1 MDSIPIGQA
10 VLQKVV
16 AKLGGSFAAAV
27 QLGVEPS
34 FLDRFLDG
42 TTPVPDVVLLR
53 AVDIVLDDLHGL
65 ATGSLFVVI
74 VTSAGALR
82 EGLPHQYR
90 LYRGIDL

>member
-27 QLGVEPS
+27 QLGVEPPILS
-34 FLDRFLDG
+34 RFLDG
-42 TTPVPDVVLLR
+42 TTPVPDLLLLC
-53 AVDIVLDDLHGL
+53 AVDMVLDDLHGL
-65 ATGSLFVVI
+65 ATGSLFVAI

-82 EGLPHQYR
+82 EGLPHHTG
-90 LYRGIDL
+90 YRGIDL

>member
-1 MDSIPIGQA
+1 M
-10 VLQKVV
+10 V

-34 FLDRFLDG
+34 FLNRFLDG

-74 VTSAGALR
+74 VTSAGAR
-82 EGLPHQYR
+82 HEGLP
-90 LYRGIDL
+90 GIDL

>member
-1 MDSIPIGQA
+1 LDSIPIGQA

-34 FLDRFLDG
+34 FLNRFLDG
-42 TTPVPDVVLLR
+42 ATPVPDVVLLR

-65 ATGSLFVVI
+65 ATGSLFVAI

-82 EGLPHQYR
+82 EGCR
-90 LYRGIDL
+90 TNTGYRGIDL

>member
-1 MDSIPIGQA
+1 
-10 VLQKVV
+10 VV

-34 FLDRFLDG
+34 FLNRFLDG

-74 VTSAGALR
+74 VTSAGGLR
-82 EGLPHQYR
+82 EGLP
-90 LYRGIDL
+90 GIDL